1 MVDLCKWLCMT
12 DNVKSR
18 LKAYLKYKHVSQS
31 ELERR
36 AGLSTGFVAR
46 VGDSIRVVNQEK
58 IKSAFPDINF
68 PWILTGIGNMIK
80 NNNGS
85 NIGNRKSDNEF
96 LLKLFKIIDD
106 LNMQIKEKDRQ
117 IASKDEHI
125 NDLTRL
131 LKKALEAD

>member
-1 MVDLCKWLCMT
+1 MT

>member
-1 MVDLCKWLCMT
+1 M
-12 DNVKSR
+12 
-18 LKAYLKYKHVSQS
+18 SQS
-31 ELERR
+31 ALERK

-85 NIGNRKSDNEF
+85 SIGNQEHDKDF
-96 LLKLFKIIDD
+96 QLKLFKIIDD

-131 LKKALEAD
+131 LKKALKAD

>member
-1 MVDLCKWLCMT
+1 MT
-12 DNVKSR
+12 DNVRSR
-18 LKAYLKYKHVSQS
+18 LKAYLKYKHMSQS
-31 ELERR
+31 ELERK

-68 PWILTGIGNMIK
+68 PWILTGIG
-80 NNNGS
+80 S
-85 NIGNRKSDNEF
+85 SIGNQEHDKDF
-96 LLKLFKIIDD
+96 QLKLFKIIDD

-131 LKKALEAD
+131 LKKALKAD

>member
-1 MVDLCKWLCMT
+1 MGDLCKWLCMT

>member
-1 MVDLCKWLCMT
+1 MT

-58 IKSAFPDINF
+58 IKSVFPDINF

>member
-1 MVDLCKWLCMT
+1 MT
-12 DNVKSR
+12 DNVRSR
-18 LKAYLKYKHVSQS
+18 LKAYLKYKHMSQS
-31 ELERR
+31 ELERK

-85 NIGNRKSDNEF
+85 SIGNQEHDKDF
-96 LLKLFKIIDD
+96 QLKLFKIIDD

-131 LKKALEAD
+131 LKKALKAD

>member
-1 MVDLCKWLCMT
+1 M
-12 DNVKSR
+12 
-18 LKAYLKYKHVSQS
+18 SQS
-31 ELERR
+31 ELERK

-80 NNNGS
+80 NNSGS
-85 NIGNRKSDNEF
+85 SIGNQEHDKDF
-96 LLKLFKIIDD
+96 QLKLFKIIDD

-117 IASKDEHI
+117 IASKDEHR

-131 LKKALEAD
+131 LKKALKAD

>member
-1 MVDLCKWLCMT
+1 M
-12 DNVKSR
+12 
-18 LKAYLKYKHVSQS
+18 SQS
-31 ELERR
+31 ELERK

-80 NNNGS
+80 NNSGS
-85 NIGNRKSDNEF
+85 SIGNQEHDKDF
-96 LLKLFKIIDD
+96 QLKLFKIIDD

-131 LKKALEAD
+131 LKKALKAD